1 MPRERIP
8 MRKIKEVLRLM
19 WSCGLSRRAI
29 AKSCSVARSTVDEY
43 VTRAA
48 SAGLSWPL
56 PEGLDDTALEQLLY
70 PPTTTP
76 EVSSRPT
83 PDWHALHQELSR
95 RDVTLM
101 LLWHEYKAQNPTGYQ
116 YSQFCERYKSYA
128 GTIDLSMRQPH
139 RAGEKMFVDYC
150 GRTVPVIEASTGE
163 VREAQIF
170 VAVLGASN
178 FTYAEATWTQ
188 GLADWIGSHVRSL
201 TFFGGVPEIIVPDNL
216 KSGVLKTCRYE
227 PELNPTYQ
235 DMASHYSVA
244 VVPARV
250 RKPKD
255 KAKVEV
261 AVQIVQRY
269 ILAALRNRTF
279 FSLASLNAAIRELLE
294 KLNNRP
300 FKKLPG
306 TRASR
311 FLELDKPALRP
322 LPAVPYQFA
331 QWKKARV
338 APDYHIELSGHYY
351 SVPYQLVGRELDI
364 RATESTVEGF
374 HKGTRIASHVRS
386 NAKGRYTTIGE
397 HMPRSH
403 REYATWTPER
413 LVRWAGETGP
423 ATAELIS
430 SILNSR
436 PHPQQ
441 GFRSCLGIISLVKRY
456 NEDRVEAACKRALA
470 INGKSFKSVR
480 SILENG
486 LDQNPAPQPAQAI
499 LNLSHDNI
507 RGGEYYAVHTH

>member
-1 MPRERIP
+1 
-8 MRKIKEVLRLM
+8 MRKIKEVLRLK
-19 WSCGLSRRAI
+19 WSCGLSRRGI
-29 AKSCSVARSTVDEY
+29 AKSCAVARSTVDEY
-43 VTRAA
+43 VNRAV

-56 PEGLDDTALEQLLY
+56 PELLDDAALEQLLY
-70 PPTTTP
+70 PPAIVP
-76 EVSSRPT
+76 ETSLRQV
-83 PDWHALHQELSR
+83 PDWHTLHRELSR

-101 LLWHEYKAQNPTGYQ
+101 LLWHEYKELNPTGYQ
-116 YSQFCERYKSYA
+116 YSQFCELYRAYA
-128 GTIDLSMRQPH
+128 KKVDFSMRQPH

-150 GRTVPVIEASTGE
+150 GRTVPIIETSTGE
-163 VREAQIF
+163 VRETQIF

-188 GLADWIGSHVRSL
+188 GLADWTGSHVRTL
-201 TFFGGVPEIIVPDNL
+201 AFFGGVPEIIVPDNL
-216 KSGVLKTCRYE
+216 KSGVSKTCRYE

-235 DMASHYSVA
+235 DMASHYAVA

-279 FSLASLNAAIRELLE
+279 FSLVELNAAIRELLL

-300 FKKLPG
+300 FKKLSG
-306 TRASR
+306 TRMSR

-322 LPAVPYQFA
+322 LPVVPYQFA

-338 APDYHIELSGHYY
+338 APDYHIELFGHYY

-364 RATESTVEGF
+364 RATQSTVEGF

-386 NAKGRYTTIGE
+386 YAKGRYTTVKD
-397 HMPRSH
+397 HMPKSH
-403 REYATWTPER
+403 RDYAEWTPER
-413 LVRWAGETGP
+413 LVRWAGEAGP
-423 ATAELIS
+423 ATAELIA
-430 SILNSR
+430 SILKTR

-456 NEDRVEAACKRALA
+456 NKDRVEAACKRALA
-470 INGKSFKSVR
+470 IGGRSFKSVR
-480 SILENG
+480 SILEYG
-486 LDQNPAPQPAQAI
+486 LDQNPSPQPAQAV

-507 RGGEYYAVHTH
+507 RGGEYYATQTQ